1 MKVLGIVGASLVLGA
16 GVVSALT
23 ITTTVNGTSGP
34 WLWANG
40 GLNTAYQY
48 GLNTIGAPTVVS
60 AADGFRFSVGD
71 SLTIS
76 YLSGQVKCISPS
88 GSFWD
93 ANGDQT
99 FVMNNGNFGW
109 VGPSYYMNPAT
120 YPIYAGELV
129 GTFANDSGQIV
140 GTPFAIGN
148 LGTFTVPNGATRLQL
163 GINDTLLADNSG
175 SFSIHVTG
183 IPEPTTIALVL
194 LSVVGMGLVAR
205 RRT

>member
-1 MKVLGIVGASLVLGA
+1 MKALGIIGASLVLGA

-48 GLNTIGAPTVVS
+48 GLSTIGAPTVVS

-76 YLSGQVKCISPS
+76 YMSGLVMDSSSS
-88 GSFWD
+88 GFND
-93 ANGDQT
+93 ANGDQG
-99 FVMNNGNFGW
+99 FIMNDGNFGW

-129 GTFANDSGQIV
+129 GAFANNSGQIV

-148 LGTFTVPNGATRLQL
+148 LGTFTIPNGATRLQL
-163 GINDTLLADNSG
+163 GINDTLLADNQG
-175 SFSIHVTG
+175 SFSIQVTG

-194 LSVVGMGLVAR
+194 MSLVGIGLVAR
-205 RRT
+205 RRS